1 MGNKEKGTK
10 QMNIGDRVYF
20 TDKISG
26 TPEIGTIRKLSADGT
41 KALVDVSHKYSRQ
54 WMKIDQLERINND

>member
-1 MGNKEKGTK
+1 
-10 QMNIGDRVYF
+10 MNIGDRVYF

-41 KALVDVSHKYSRQ
+41 KALVDVSHKHSRQ
-54 WMKIDQLERINND
+54 WMKINELERINND